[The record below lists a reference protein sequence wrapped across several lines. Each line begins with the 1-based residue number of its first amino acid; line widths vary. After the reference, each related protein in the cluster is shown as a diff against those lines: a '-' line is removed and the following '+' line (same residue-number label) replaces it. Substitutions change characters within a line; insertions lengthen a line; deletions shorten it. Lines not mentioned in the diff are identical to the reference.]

1 MGLSL
6 PQKYASTKIA
16 LTKMNAGSA
25 LSFCL
30 RMHQHIHPVVKLK
43 LTRHSF
49 PPSFLHS
56 IYFPLFFSLSLLP
69 FQSPTGIGFIFHF
82 LRIRCF
88 WLSHTWL
95 PVNIILARSSFMV
108 IRYLPF
114 SHVCVMKLI
123 AFIKTFILDVH
134 RTESRKE
141 YRKGKIHEIPGIFFA
156 VRTVCIYYSH
166 RQPDNCPGI
175 WYLSNV
181 SNIKLVM

>member
-1 MGLSL
+1 MLAQHFLFAYACINTSTRSL
-6 PQKYASTKIA
+6 NWNQRDTP
-16 LTKMNAGSA
+16 
-25 LSFCL
+25 
-30 RMHQHIHPVVKLK
+30 
-43 LTRHSF
+43 F

-56 IYFPLFFSLSLLP
+56 IYFPFLFSLSLLP

-114 SHVCVMKLI
+114 SHVCDMKLI

>member
-1 MGLSL
+1 
-6 PQKYASTKIA
+6 
-16 LTKMNAGSA
+16 MNAGSA
-25 LSFCL
+25 LSFF
-30 RMHQHIHPVVKLK
+30 HPFVKLK
-43 LTRHSF
+43 PMRHSF

-56 IYFPLFFSLSLLP
+56 IYFPFFFSLSLLP
-69 FQSPTGIGFIFHF
+69 FQSPTGIGHGFIFYF

-114 SHVCVMKLI
+114 SHVCDMKLI

-141 YRKGKIHEIPGIFFA
+141 YRKGTIHEIPGIFFA